1 MPQYECTHACLQVKA
16 YGEMT
21 VLVNRVGCSNNIKQD
36 ALHYMESV
44 YSALGGQGRMSLER
58 MAAACLYLAVRLCK
72 VPVSLED
79 ISTPAGKYVTGAD
92 CRKVSA
98 ELDKHMPPVNYDVHM
113 QRNLPRLQ
121 SLYNSRKLVPLLPR
135 MCYAFHHTSA
145 ALLLPIACLLSQW
158 FYATAMWS
166 STT

>member
-1 MPQYECTHACLQVKA
+1 MHACVQVKA

-21 VLVNRVGCSNNIKQD
+21 VLVNRVGCSNQIKQD
-36 ALHYMESV
+36 ALYYMESV
-44 YSALGGQGRMSLER
+44 YPALGGQGRMSLER

-98 ELDKHMPPVNYDVHM
+98 ELDKNMPPVNYDVHM

-121 SLYNSRKLVPLLPR
+121 SLYNSRKLVRLLLR
-135 MCYAFHHTSA
+135 MSYAFRHTGDM
-145 ALLLPIACLLSQW
+145 LLLPVACLFSPW
-158 FYATAMWS
+158 GYASAIWS

>member
-1 MPQYECTHACLQVKA
+1 MHACVQVKA

-21 VLVNRVGCSNNIKQD
+21 VLVNRVGCSNQIKQD

-44 YSALGGQGRMSLER
+44 CSALGGQGRMSLER

-98 ELDKHMPPVNYDVHM
+98 QLDKNMPPVNYDVHM

-121 SLYNSRKLVPLLPR
+121 PLYNSRKLVRLLLR
-135 MCYAFHHTSA
+135 MCYAFAHTGATLVLASA
-145 ALLLPIACLLSQW
+145 SCSMPLSQ
-158 FYATAMWS
+158 
-166 STT
+166 

>member
-1 MPQYECTHACLQVKA
+1 MHACVQVKA

-21 VLVNRVGCSNNIKQD
+21 VLVNRVGCSNQIKQD

-44 YSALGGQGRMSLER
+44 YPALGGQGRMSLER

-98 ELDKHMPPVNYDVHM
+98 QLDKNMPPVNYDVHM

-121 SLYNSRKLVPLLPR
+121 SLHKSRKLVQLLLC
-135 MCYAFHHTSA
+135 MCYAFCHNSA
-145 ALLLPIACLLSQW
+145 MLLLPISCILSQW
-158 FYATAMWS
+158 CCASAIWS

>member
-1 MPQYECTHACLQVKA
+1 VQIKA

-21 VLVNRVGCSNNIKQD
+21 VMVNRVGCSNQIKQD

-98 ELDKHMPPVNYDVHM
+98 ALDKNMPPVNYDVHI

-121 SLYNSRKLVPLLPR
+121 PLYNSRKLVRLLLH
-135 MCYAFHHTSA
+135 MCYAFHHTGA
-145 ALLLPIACLLSQW
+145 TFLLPIACLSSQW
-158 FYATAMWS
+158 CYASAFWS

>member
-1 MPQYECTHACLQVKA
+1 MQVKA

-21 VLVNRVGCSNNIKQD
+21 VLVNRVGCSNQTKQD
-36 ALHYMESV
+36 ALYYMESV
-44 YSALGGQGRMSLER
+44 YPALGGQGRMSLER

-98 ELDKHMPPVNYDVHM
+98 ELNKNMPPVNYDVHM

-121 SLYNSRKLVPLLPR
+121 PLYKSRKLVQLLLR
-135 MCYAFHHTSA
+135 VCYAFHHTGDT
-145 ALLLPIACLLSQW
+145 LLLPIVCLFSQW
-158 FYATAMWS
+158 CYAAATWS

>member
-1 MPQYECTHACLQVKA
+1 MHACVQVKA

-21 VLVNRVGCSNNIKQD
+21 VLVNRVGCSNQIKQD

-44 YSALGGQGRMSLER
+44 YPALGGQGRMSLER

-98 ELDKHMPPVNYDVHM
+98 ELDKNMPPVNYDVHM

-121 SLYNSRKLVPLLPR
+121 SLHKSRKLVQLLLC
-135 MCYAFHHTSA
+135 MCYAFCHNSA
-145 ALLLPIACLLSQW
+145 MLLLPISCILSQW
-158 FYATAMWS
+158 CCASAIWS